1 MMSGSVLTGLSYDRN
16 PVKSARDIA
25 SFANCVGSDDEVS
38 QCLANLQPSDLV
50 DAHISYYVS
59 YITWTMQ

>member
-38 QCLANLQPSDLV
+38 QCLANLAPSDLV
-50 DAHISYYVS
+50 DAHISYYVRC
-59 YITWTMQ
+59 I